1 MRVSNLF
8 IRIFASFWLIIIATM
23 IFAAFAGYFYHTRM
37 EEVYSNFEIDET
49 VIRAGEILDTQGY
62 SGLKIWLKNIDNRDQ
77 YPLRIFLLDDER
89 KDILGRRIPRR
100 IINWQNHF
108 ELPHHRSKGK
118 ATAEAIKR
126 YDQMGVLL
134 TEGDNQTDELKRQ
147 MLKEGGI
154 NEFRQIPSLPSNLR
168 PANTIPF
175 LIGPDNKN
183 YRLFF
188 FPKNSS
194 LKGTFDDNL
203 FLVILLC
210 GLLLSLVV
218 SYLLSRAITNPIKH
232 FREAASSVAKGDFL
246 SQVSDSV
253 SNRKDEIGSLARDIN
268 RMSNKLYQYQA
279 HAEELLRNIS
289 HELRSP
295 LSRMSVSLD
304 IVQQRD
310 MTEKIEHVR
319 IKKEINLLNKL
330 IGSILEYSIVG
341 NAKKESE
348 KLINLAVLASEVRE
362 NINFE
367 YKNNIKHN
375 IEITL
380 DVESDVTFFGYESQ
394 LKSAL
399 ENILRNAMKYGP
411 NNSQILFNVN
421 ENEHAIQI
429 SIIDEGTGVSQSDT
443 EKIFEPFHRTM
454 QANIEKEEG
463 SGLGLAIAKEA
474 IELNK
479 GSIKAVTTDKN
490 FTVNITLP
498 KKYD

>member
-1 MRVSNLF
+1 
-8 IRIFASFWLIIIATM
+8 
-23 IFAAFAGYFYHTRM
+23 
-37 EEVYSNFEIDET
+37 
-49 VIRAGEILDTQGY
+49 
-62 SGLKIWLKNIDNRDQ
+62 
-77 YPLRIFLLDDER
+77 
-89 KDILGRRIPRR
+89 
-100 IINWQNHF
+100 
-108 ELPHHRSKGK
+108 
-118 ATAEAIKR
+118 
-126 YDQMGVLL
+126 
-134 TEGDNQTDELKRQ
+134 
-147 MLKEGGI
+147 
-154 NEFRQIPSLPSNLR
+154 
-168 PANTIPF
+168 
-175 LIGPDNKN
+175 
-183 YRLFF
+183 
-188 FPKNSS
+188 
-194 LKGTFDDNL
+194 
-203 FLVILLC
+203 
-210 GLLLSLVV
+210 
-218 SYLLSRAITNPIKH
+218 
-232 FREAASSVAKGDFL
+232 
-246 SQVSDSV
+246 
-253 SNRKDEIGSLARDIN
+253 
-268 RMSNKLYQYQA
+268 
-279 HAEELLRNIS
+279 
-289 HELRSP
+289 
-295 LSRMSVSLD
+295 MSVSLD

-421 ENEHAIQI
+421 ENKHAIQI
-429 SIIDEGTGVSQSDT
+429 SIIDEGAGVSQSDT

-498 KKYD
+498 K

>member
-1 MRVSNLF
+1 M
-8 IRIFASFWLIIIATM
+8 
-23 IFAAFAGYFYHTRM
+23 
-37 EEVYSNFEIDET
+37 
-49 VIRAGEILDTQGY
+49 
-62 SGLKIWLKNIDNRDQ
+62 
-77 YPLRIFLLDDER
+77 
-89 KDILGRRIPRR
+89 
-100 IINWQNHF
+100 
-108 ELPHHRSKGK
+108 
-118 ATAEAIKR
+118 
-126 YDQMGVLL
+126 
-134 TEGDNQTDELKRQ
+134 
-147 MLKEGGI
+147 
-154 NEFRQIPSLPSNLR
+154 
-168 PANTIPF
+168 
-175 LIGPDNKN
+175 
-183 YRLFF
+183 
-188 FPKNSS
+188 
-194 LKGTFDDNL
+194 
-203 FLVILLC
+203 LC
-210 GLLLSLVV
+210 GLLLSLAV

-268 RMSNKLYQYQA
+268 RMSNKLSQYQA

-310 MTEKIEHVR
+310 STEKIEHVR

-380 DVESDVTFFGYESQ
+380 DVESDITFFGYESQ

-429 SIIDEGTGVSQSDT
+429 SIIDEGAGVSQSDT